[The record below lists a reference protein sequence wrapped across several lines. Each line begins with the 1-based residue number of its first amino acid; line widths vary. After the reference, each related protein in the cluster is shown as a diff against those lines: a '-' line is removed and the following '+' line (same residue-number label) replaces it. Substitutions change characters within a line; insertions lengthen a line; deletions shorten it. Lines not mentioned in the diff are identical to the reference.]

1 MLCWSIIA
9 FAPHGLGQ
17 EYQGKQLVRA
27 ELLAATN
34 AVVPGKPFT
43 VGLLLRMAPAWH
55 TYWKF
60 SGDAGLPSE
69 MKWKLPPGWKIGEI
83 QWPIPLKTI
92 DPGDIQTYGY
102 ENEVLLMQE
111 ITPPNVVAGIG
122 DAGNVG
128 RANHEPGSSIP
139 ATTVKL
145 SADASWLVCERICI
159 PGGATLQLELPASTT
174 SQLANTELFARY
186 RRLLPQNWPGANVA
200 TADWSRVGSD
210 LRLKVTSETLANYSA
225 VDFFPLPEQS
235 TVVGHPRIESRS
247 KNEVV
252 FRIPIESSEKNL
264 SSMAGLLVF
273 SHQPNG
279 EDRAAWQIATPTVV
293 SAARPAPVRGIFT
306 FLLFG
311 FLGGIILNL
320 MPCVLPVISLKI
332 FGFIQQAGQSR
343 QKILRSGVAFTIGI
357 FAWFITLALLLI
369 ALKAAGRDVTWG
381 GFQFTNAYF
390 VLALSVIVLVF
401 ALNLFGVFEISLP
414 QSMTR
419 GLLSTTERKDDLGS
433 FFQGVFATVLATPC
447 TAPFLGTA
455 LGFAFSQ
462 SPAIILSMF
471 VAIAAG
477 MSAPY
482 LLLSAQPAWL
492 RLLPKP
498 GPWMLHV
505 KQFMGFLLL
514 ATLLFLLY
522 VLGAQRGL
530 EGAIW
535 ASCFLLVISV
545 ACWMKGAFVVPTAS
559 VLKRSVVLVL
569 MLVLVFMSGI
579 YFIGDKF
586 HSGNI
591 ASADSRLRGDWQ
603 AFTPERLQTE
613 LEQGRFVFVDFTAA
627 WCLTCKFNEASVL
640 ESAEVRQAFQRHR
653 IVKMKAD
660 WTNGDPAI
668 TKLLQ
673 HFGRPGVPLYVLYP
687 GKNDEPIVFPELLTK
702 SMVLEK
708 LETSAPHNKATGMPR
723 ISVSSVV
730 NAPAEKVW
738 AVIRRFDAV
747 VDWLPFVKSS
757 PIEDGGDPTRVGC
770 IRVLTQTDGEVFREV
785 LVALSDAERSYS
797 YTFVSSPVPVRNHQ
811 TTLHVLPITDG
822 DRSYVEW
829 SSRFEIDPECEAQL
843 VDLMNRNFLAG
854 LRNLA
859 EKFNRDRAASP

>member
-1 MLCWSIIA
+1 MRLALRVAIGALLCWSIVA

-27 ELLAATN
+27 KLLADTN
-34 AVVPGKPFT
+34 AVVPGKSFT
-43 VGLLLRMAPAWH
+43 VGLLLRIAPAWH

-69 MKWKLPPGWKIGEI
+69 LKWKLPAGWKIGEI

-102 ENEVLLMQE
+102 ENEVMLMQE
-111 ITPPNVVAGIG
+111 IAPPTKL
-122 DAGNVG
+122 D
-128 RANHEPGSSIP
+128 SSS
-139 ATTVKL
+139 VKL

-159 PGGATLQLELPASTT
+159 PGGATLQLELPVSTAS
-174 SQLANTELFARY
+174 QPANTELFTRY

-200 TADWSRVGSD
+200 KADWSRVGSD
-210 LRLKVTSETLANYSA
+210 LRLKVTSESLASYPA
-225 VDFFPLPEQS
+225 FDFFPLPEQN
-235 TVVGHPRIESRS
+235 TVVGHPRIESRN
-247 KNEVV
+247 KNKIV

-264 SSMAGLLVF
+264 SSMAGLVVL

-279 EDRAAWQIATPTVV
+279 EDRAAWQIATPPAV
-293 SAARPAPVRGIFT
+293 SAARPGPAPVRGIFT

-311 FLGGIILNL
+311 FIGGIILNL

-343 QKILRSGVAFTIGI
+343 QKILRSGIAFAIGI
-357 FAWFITLALLLI
+357 FAWFIALALLLI

-390 VLALSVIVLVF
+390 VLVLSVIVLVF

-419 GLLSTTERKDDLGS
+419 GLLSTTERKDHLGS

-462 SPAIILSMF
+462 SSAIILSMF
-471 VAIAAG
+471 VAVAAG

-492 RLLPKP
+492 RFLPRP

-545 ACWMKGAFVVPTAS
+545 ACWMKGAFVLPTSSAA
-559 VLKRSVVLVL
+559 KRSITLVL
-569 MLVLVFMSGI
+569 MLVLVFASGI
-579 YFIGDKF
+579 YFIGNKF
-586 HSGNI
+586 HSANI
-591 ASADSRLRGDWQ
+591 ASADSRLQGDWQ
-603 AFTPERLQTE
+603 AFTPERLQGE
-613 LEQGRFVFVDFTAA
+613 LEQSRVVFVDFTAA

-640 ESAEVRQAFQRHR
+640 ESTEVRQAFQRHG
-653 IVKMKAD
+653 IVKLKAD
-660 WTNGDPAI
+660 WTNGDPVI

-687 GKNDEPIVFPELLTK
+687 GIKEEPIVFPELLTK
-702 SMVLEK
+702 SMLLEK
-708 LETSAPHNKATGMPR
+708 LEKSAR
-723 ISVSSVV
+723 
-730 NAPAEKVW
+730 
-738 AVIRRFDAV
+738 
-747 VDWLPFVKSS
+747 
-757 PIEDGGDPTRVGC
+757 
-770 IRVLTQTDGEVFREV
+770 Q
-785 LVALSDAERSYS
+785 VAS
-797 YTFVSSPVPVRNHQ
+797 Q
-811 TTLHVLPITDG
+811 
-822 DRSYVEW
+822 
-829 SSRFEIDPECEAQL
+829 
-843 VDLMNRNFLAG
+843 
-854 LRNLA
+854 
-859 EKFNRDRAASP
+859 

>member
-1 MLCWSIIA
+1 M
-9 FAPHGLGQ
+9 FALAPQGLAQ
-17 EYQGKQLVRA
+17 EYQGKQLVRG
-27 ELLAATN
+27 ELLADTD

-60 SGDAGLPSE
+60 SGDAGLPTE
-69 MKWKLPPGWKIGEI
+69 LKWKLPPGWKVGEI
-83 QWPIPLKTI
+83 QWPVPLKTI

-111 ITPPNVVAGIG
+111 ITPPAKL
-122 DAGNVG
+122 D
-128 RANHEPGSSIP
+128 SSS
-139 ATTVKL
+139 VKL
-145 SADASWLVCERICI
+145 TADASWLVCERICI
-159 PGGATLQLELPASTT
+159 PGGATLQLELPVSTN
-174 SQLANTELFARY
+174 SQPANTELFGRY
-186 RRLLPQNWPGANVA
+186 RRLLPQNWPGANA
-200 TADWSRVGSD
+200 AAADWGRVGSD
-210 LRLKVTSETLANYSA
+210 LRLKITSETLANYPA

-235 TVVGHPRIESRS
+235 TVVGHPRIESRN
-247 KNEVV
+247 KNEIV

-264 SSMAGLLVF
+264 SSMAGLIVF
-273 SHQPNG
+273 AKQPSG
-279 EDRAAWQIATPTVV
+279 EDRSAWQMTSAIGGAQAGLSASLSAT
-293 SAARPAPVRGIFT
+293 AQAPGRGIFT

-311 FLGGIILNL
+311 FIGGIILNL

-343 QKILRSGVAFTIGI
+343 QKILRSGIAFTIGI
-357 FAWFITLALLLI
+357 FAWFVALALLLI
-369 ALKAAGRDVTWG
+369 ALKGAGRDVTWG

-390 VLALSVIVLVF
+390 VLVLSVIVLVF

-419 GLLSTTERKDDLGS
+419 GLLSTTERKDLLGS

-455 LGFAFSQ
+455 LGFAFTQ
-462 SPAIILSMF
+462 SPVIILAIF
-471 VAIAAG
+471 IAIAAG

-492 RLLPKP
+492 RFLPRP

-545 ACWMKGAFVVPTAS
+545 VCWMKGAFVVPTAS
-559 VLKRSVVLVL
+559 AAKRSVVLVL
-569 MLVLVFMSGI
+569 ALLLVLGSGV
-579 YFIGDKF
+579 YFIGNKF
-586 HSGNI
+586 HSATI
-591 ASADSRLRGDWQ
+591 ASADSRLRGDWH

-613 LEQGRFVFVDFTAA
+613 LEQRRFVFVDFTAA

-640 ESAEVRQAFQRHR
+640 ESAEVREAFQRHG
-653 IVKMKAD
+653 IVKLKAD
-660 WTNGDPAI
+660 WTNGDPVI

-687 GKNDEPIVFPELLTK
+687 GKNEEPIVFPELLTK
-702 SMVLEK
+702 SMLLEK
-708 LETSAPHNKATGMPR
+708 LETSART
-723 ISVSSVV
+723 
-730 NAPAEKVW
+730 
-738 AVIRRFDAV
+738 
-747 VDWLPFVKSS
+747 
-757 PIEDGGDPTRVGC
+757 
-770 IRVLTQTDGEVFREV
+770 
-785 LVALSDAERSYS
+785 VAS
-797 YTFVSSPVPVRNHQ
+797 Q
-811 TTLHVLPITDG
+811 
-822 DRSYVEW
+822 
-829 SSRFEIDPECEAQL
+829 
-843 VDLMNRNFLAG
+843 
-854 LRNLA
+854 
-859 EKFNRDRAASP
+859 